1 MAAIDLRSATLHL
14 SQYIESSQ
22 VYHNTATLLQIFK
35 PDVVIF
41 PSNATAAHSASG
53 MGLIGLLEKEAA
65 KKIVLAR
72 GCFDDTK
79 GSFLLQDLASQ
90 ETLQQTMDSHQK
102 EYYLSLA
109 AAAALFKWLD
119 SDKGVMVTHHSL
131 QITYNGS
138 FDHMHI
144 DANSIRNLEIV
155 ESLAPIAMGRK
166 VERTGSLFGTLKA
179 TKTAGGTR
187 LLRANLL
194 QPLKDMNTITS
205 RLDCMDELTS
215 NEDIFFGLCQI
226 LSMLHKDSDRI
237 LSHLVYKPARVHE
250 QDLDGARTRRN
261 EALVASIIS
270 LKETMDLLPRL
281 AEVLEPAKSMLLH
294 NIRRNV
300 CLQPTLEAVKDKIAQ
315 VVEADVLHARAPFV
329 ARTQQCFAVKAGID
343 GFLDLAR
350 KIFCETS
357 EGKFSNHNCE
367 RLCTATPA
375 IHELG
380 RHYRETFDLP
390 SLKMPFNSR
399 RGFYISIPVKEFKKL
414 QRPSL
419 FVSKHGKSIQ
429 CSTPDLTS
437 LNLRNKE
444 AAAECYV
451 RSERCLE
458 GLCVEL
464 RKSLPWLALLSES
477 LCFLDMMV
485 NAFAFLVSSNPSK
498 EFVRP
503 EFTTNG
509 PLAIEGGRHPVL
521 EKLLEDEYVPNNTFL
536 SEASNMMIITGPNMS
551 GKSTY
556 LRQVAVI
563 TILAHVGCHVPARF
577 ASFQIVDRLFTRI
590 GSSDSLESNSS
601 TFMAEMRETAYLINN
616 LTSRSLILID
626 ELGKATSSADG
637 FALAWSCSEYLMSLG
652 AYTILTT
659 HMQRMAEMSSI
670 YPNVKVCYF
679 SVDIVD
685 GRLEYKASQVDT
697 SLQWQIISKLQLA
710 QAYGSAHWLRA
721 FHLSKLSCQMPQF
734 LLKEGQ
740 TNIPHYGLH
749 LAEIVGFPPAVRS
762 DARRIA
768 KVLDDVES
776 KRLHRG
782 RNLYLELH
790 KTYGV
795 AQKLLCL
802 KHANLA
808 EADMRRYLQSLKNLY
823 LE

>member
-14 SQYIESSQ
+14 SQYIEISQ

-194 QPLKDMNTITS
+194 QPLNDMNTITS

-237 LSHLVYKPARVHE
+237 LSHLIYKPAKVHE

-261 EALVASIIS
+261 EALVASIIL

-294 NIRRNV
+294 NIRNNV

-357 EGKFSNHNCE
+357 EAIAVDSSHSNDDM
-367 RLCTATPA
+367 RLCTAMPA

-414 QRPSL
+414 QRPCP
-419 FVSKHGKSIQ
+419 FVSKHGKFIQ

-451 RSERCLE
+451 RSKRCLE

-503 EFTTNG
+503 EFTTDG

-563 TILAHVGCHVPARF
+563 TILAHIGCHVPARF

-601 TFMAEMRETAYLINN
+601 TFMAEMRETAYLINIG
-616 LTSRSLILID
+616 TSRSLILID

-652 AYTILTT
+652 A
-659 HMQRMAEMSSI
+659 MAEISSI

-679 SVDIVD
+679 SVDIKD
-685 GRLEYKASQVDT
+685 GHLEYK
-697 SLQWQIISKLQLA
+697 
-710 QAYGSAHWLRA
+710 
-721 FHLSKLSCQMPQF
+721 F

-740 TNIPHYGLH
+740 TNILHYGLH
-749 LAEIVGFPPAVRS
+749 LAEIVGFPTAVRS

-768 KVLDDVES
+768 NLLDDVES
-776 KRLHRG
+776 RRLHRG
-782 RNLYLELH
+782 RDLHLELH